1 MSVGAI
7 HEVAGNLHLVEGHHP
22 HRLHED
28 PDIPTIAVYRTDRT
42 LYLLD
47 TGVGPVQRDAIRTL
61 ASRDAPPDELVL
73 LNSHGHIDHLGNN
86 DLVEQLAAGT
96 RRHLIP
102 RAARASVDFEPFF
115 RDLYRRGLPY
125 FDYLEGLDLDPT
137 TVAGLLQA
145 LGAPADLDPSALRD
159 LGRRVEELG
168 LRPAIAHEVPSLVID
183 LVLRTY
189 PAVFPST
196 ATMTDYEDHADAGAV
211 TLGSTTWQGWD
222 LGDVQV
228 LLSEGHSGGGTIFYL
243 PEHRFLMLADETSTV
258 PIWADTHPRRTADM
272 ARRALTM
279 IDEGLVETVCA
290 GHRPMLPVH
299 GDDARAL
306 FVGLIDQVEEFGRAV
321 TKALDEHPD
330 GAVID
335 ELYRT
340 MRTQAAPDSLVAL
353 LLRLQFPVF
362 GTFLKLT
369 ILNHC
374 LLSGFTERRDPQGRI
389 TFTGS

>member
-1 MSVGAI
+1 
-7 HEVAGNLHLVEGHHP
+7 
-22 HRLHED
+22 
-28 PDIPTIAVYRTDRT
+28 
-42 LYLLD
+42 
-47 TGVGPVQRDAIRTL
+47 
-61 ASRDAPPDELVL
+61 
-73 LNSHGHIDHLGNN
+73 
-86 DLVEQLAAGT
+86 
-96 RRHLIP
+96 
-102 RAARASVDFEPFF
+102 
-115 RDLYRRGLPY
+115 
-125 FDYLEGLDLDPT
+125 
-137 TVAGLLQA
+137 
-145 LGAPADLDPSALRD
+145 
-159 LGRRVEELG
+159 
-168 LRPAIAHEVPSLVID
+168 
-183 LVLRTY
+183 
-189 PAVFPST
+189 
-196 ATMTDYEDHADAGAV
+196 MTDYEDHADAGAV